1 MNTTTDMQVLDSLLA
16 LNLDISLWSARKKLQ
31 AEDFGGA
38 TLPPEDL
45 ASLGSKKI
53 ADPENLRIFSI
64 LKSRTFNFLDRHG
77 VRFMG
82 GWAIPEAKADIIVH
96 ELMNIRDAFF
106 DAKRDFLADYDR
118 DIQAWISKHDAWG
131 DIIRNS
137 TVSSSYVDA
146 RIDFRWQLY
155 KVAPIMQHS
164 DNTVVLESG
173 LAEEVTNLGNTLF
186 AEIAKEAADIQK
198 RVFTGRTEVTHKA
211 LSPLRTL
218 HSKLVGLSFV
228 EPHVMPAAD
237 IIKAAL
243 DRMPTK
249 KGCIAGADLL
259 LLQGVVSMLRDPDT
273 LFEHAHKILAGDAPA
288 SVLADLSGTSSVAE
302 VAEVADIAP
311 SQPDVQPEQSAPTV
325 APSPT
330 HSPTPIAVPSFGLW

>member
-1 MNTTTDMQVLDSLLA
+1 MDITTDMQVLDSLLA

-53 ADPENLRIFSI
+53 ADPESLRIFST
-64 LKSRTFNFLDRHG
+64 LKSRAFNFLDRHG

-82 GWAIPEAKADIIVH
+82 GWAIPEAKADVIVR
-96 ELMNIRDAFF
+96 ELMSIRDL
-106 DAKRDFLADYDR
+106 FLEEKERFLSGYDESIR
-118 DIQAWISKHDAWG
+118 AWVEKHDAWG

-137 TVSSSYVDA
+137 TVSSDYVRS

-155 KVAPIMQHS
+155 KVAPVMQHA
-164 DNTVVLESG
+164 DNAVVLEAG

-186 AEIAKEAADIQK
+186 AEISKEASDIWK
-198 RVFTGRTEVTHKA
+198 RVYAGKMEVTHKA

-218 HSKLVGLSFV
+218 HSKLVGLAFV

-302 VAEVADIAP
+302 VADIAP

>member
-53 ADPENLRIFSI
+53 ADPENLRIFST
-64 LKSRTFNFLDRHG
+64 LKSRAFNFLDRHG

-82 GWAIPEAKADIIVH
+82 GWAIPEAKADIIIH
-96 ELMNIRDAFF
+96 ELMNIRDL
-106 DAKRDFLADYDR
+106 FLEEKERFLSGYDES
-118 DIQAWISKHDAWG
+118 IQAWVEKHDAWAS
-131 DIIRNS
+131 IIKGS
-137 TVSSSYVDA
+137 TVGADYVRS

-155 KVAPIMQHS
+155 KVAPVMQHT

-186 AEIAKEAADIQK
+186 AEISKEAADIQK

-218 HSKLVGLSFV
+218 HSKLVGLAFV
-228 EPHVMPAAD
+228 EPHILPAAD
-237 IIKAAL
+237 IVQAAL
-243 DRMPTK
+243 NLMPQ
-249 KGCIAGADLL
+249 KGCISGTDLL
-259 LLQGVVSMLRDPDT
+259 LLQGVVSMLRDPDL
-273 LFEHAHKILAGDAPA
+273 LFEHAHKILAGGAPA
-288 SVLADLSGTSSVAE
+288 SVFADLIGTSCVAQT
-302 VAEVADIAP
+302 ADIAP
-311 SQPDVQPEQSAPTV
+311 SQSDVQPAQSAPTI
-325 APSPT
+325 APSPAP
-330 HSPTPIAVPSFGLW
+330 SPTPIAVPSFGLW

>member
-53 ADPENLRIFSI
+53 ADPESLRIFST
-64 LKSRTFNFLDRHG
+64 LKSRTFNLLDRHG

-96 ELMNIRDAFF
+96 ELMNIRDL
-106 DAKRDFLADYDR
+106 FLEEKERFLSGYDES
-118 DIQAWISKHDAWG
+118 IQAWVEKHDAWG

-137 TVSSSYVDA
+137 TVSSDYVRS
-146 RIDFRWQLY
+146 RIDFRWQMY
-155 KVAPIMQHS
+155 KVAPIMQHT
-164 DNTVVLESG
+164 DNAVVLEAG

-186 AEIAKEAADIQK
+186 AEISKEAADIWK
-198 RVFTGRTEVTHKA
+198 RVYDGKTEVTHKA

-249 KGCIAGADLL
+249 KGNIGGADLL

-288 SVLADLSGTSSVAE
+288 SVLADLSGTSSITQVAE
-302 VAEVADIAP
+302 ATS
-311 SQPDVQPEQSAPTV
+311 SQPDTQPAQTA
-325 APSPT
+325 PT

>member
-53 ADPENLRIFSI
+53 ADPESLRIFST
-64 LKSRTFNFLDRHG
+64 LKSRAFNLLDRHG

-82 GWAIPEAKADIIVH
+82 GWAIPEAKADVVVR

-106 DAKRDFLADYDR
+106 QAKKDFLADYDR
-118 DIQAWISKHDAWG
+118 AIQAWVEKHDSWG

-137 TVSSSYVDA
+137 TVSSAYVDA

-155 KVAPIMQHS
+155 KVAPIMQHADS
-164 DNTVVLESG
+164 TVVLEAG

-186 AEIAKEAADIQK
+186 AEISKEAADIWK
-198 RVFTGRTEVTHKA
+198 RVYDGKAEVTHKA

-218 HSKLVGLSFV
+218 HSKLVGLAFI
-228 EPHVMPAAD
+228 EPHILPAAD
-237 IIKAAL
+237 IVQAAL

-249 KGCIAGADLL
+249 KGNIGGADLL

-288 SVLADLSGTSSVAE
+288 SVLADLSDTSSIAQVAE
-302 VAEVADIAP
+302 ITDIAP
-311 SQPDVQPEQSAPTV
+311 NQPEQSAPTV

-330 HSPTPIAVPSFGLW
+330 STPSPIAVPSFGLW

>member
-53 ADPENLRIFSI
+53 ADPESLRIFST
-64 LKSRTFNFLDRHG
+64 LKSRAFSMLDRHG
-77 VRFMG
+77 VRFLG
-82 GWAIPEAKADIIVH
+82 GWAIPEAKADVIIH
-96 ELMNIRDAFF
+96 ELMSIRDL
-106 DAKRDFLADYDR
+106 FLEEKERFLSGYDESIR
-118 DIQAWISKHDAWG
+118 AWVEKHDAWG

-137 TVSSSYVDA
+137 TVSSDYVRS
-146 RIDFRWQLY
+146 RINFRWQLY
-155 KVAPIMQHS
+155 KVAPVMQHS

-218 HSKLVGLSFV
+218 HSKLVGLAFV

-243 DRMPTK
+243 GRMPTK
-249 KGCIAGADLL
+249 KGCITGADLL

-273 LFEHAHKILAGDAPA
+273 LFAHAHKILAGDAPA
-288 SVLADLSGTSSVAE
+288 SVLADLSGDSSVAQI
-302 VAEVADIAP
+302 AEAADITP
-311 SQPDVQPEQSAPTV
+311 SQPDAHPAQTAPTV

-330 HSPTPIAVPSFGLW
+330 PSPTPIAVPSFGLW

>member
-1 MNTTTDMQVLDSLLA
+1 MDITTDMQVLDSLLA

-53 ADPENLRIFSI
+53 ADPESLRIFST
-64 LKSRTFNFLDRHG
+64 LKSRAFNFLDRHG

-82 GWAIPEAKADIIVH
+82 GWAIPEAKADVIVR
-96 ELMNIRDAFF
+96 ELMSIRDL
-106 DAKRDFLADYDR
+106 FLEEKERFLSGYDESIR
-118 DIQAWISKHDAWG
+118 AWVEKHDAWG

-137 TVSSSYVDA
+137 TVSSDYVRS

-155 KVAPIMQHS
+155 KVAPVMQHA
-164 DNTVVLESG
+164 DNAVVLEAG

-186 AEIAKEAADIQK
+186 AEISKEASDIWK
-198 RVFTGRTEVTHKA
+198 RVYAGKMEVTHKA

-218 HSKLVGLSFV
+218 HSKLVGLAFV

-249 KGCIAGADLL
+249 KGCITGADLL

-288 SVLADLSGTSSVAE
+288 SVLADLSGSSKI
-302 VAEVADIAP
+302 AEVADIAP
-311 SQPDVQPEQSAPTV
+311 SQPAQSAPTV

-330 HSPTPIAVPSFGLW
+330 PSPTPIAVPSFGLW

>member
-53 ADPENLRIFSI
+53 ADPESLRVFST
-64 LKSRTFNFLDRHG
+64 LKSRAFSLLDRHG

-106 DAKRDFLADYDR
+106 EAKKNFLADYDR
-118 DIQAWISKHDAWG
+118 DIQAWIAKHDAWG

-137 TVSSSYVDA
+137 TVSSAYVDA

-155 KVAPIMQHS
+155 KVAPIMQHA
-164 DNTVVLESG
+164 DNAVVLESG
-173 LAEEVTNLGNTLF
+173 LAEEVGNLGNTLF
-186 AEIAKEAADIQK
+186 AEISKEASDIWK
-198 RVFTGRTEVTHKA
+198 RVYAGKTEVTHKA

-218 HSKLVGLSFV
+218 HSKLVGLAFV
-228 EPHVMPAAD
+228 EPCILPVSD
-237 IIKAAL
+237 LIKAAL

-249 KGCIAGADLL
+249 KGNIGGADLL
-259 LLQGVVSMLRDPDT
+259 LLRGLVSTLCDPDT
-273 LFEHAHKILAGDAPA
+273 LYEHARRILAGDAPA
-288 SVLADLSGTSSVAE
+288 SVLADLSGTSSVAQI
-302 VAEVADIAP
+302 ADMAP
-311 SQPDVQPEQSAPTV
+311 SQPVQTAPTI

-330 HSPTPIAVPSFGLW
+330 STPSPIAVPSFGLW

>member
-1 MNTTTDMQVLDSLLA
+1 MNITTDMQVLDSLLA

-53 ADPENLRIFSI
+53 ADPENLRIFST
-64 LKSRTFNFLDRHG
+64 LKSRAFNFLDRHG

-96 ELMNIRDAFF
+96 ELMNIRDTFF
-106 DAKRDFLADYDR
+106 QAKKDFLADYDR
-118 DIQAWISKHDAWG
+118 DIQSWISKHDAWG

-137 TVSSSYVDA
+137 TVSSDYVRS

-155 KVAPIMQHS
+155 KVAPVMQHT
-164 DNTVVLESG
+164 DNTVVIESG

-186 AEIAKEAADIQK
+186 AEISKEAADIQK

-218 HSKLVGLSFV
+218 HSKLVGLAFV
-228 EPHVMPAAD
+228 EPHILPAAD
-237 IIKAAL
+237 IVKAAL
-243 DRMPTK
+243 NIMPQ
-249 KGCIAGADLL
+249 KGCISGTDLL
-259 LLQGVVSMLRDPDT
+259 LLLGVVSMLRDPDL

-288 SVLADLSGTSSVAE
+288 SVFTDLIGTSCVAQTS
-302 VAEVADIAP
+302 DIAP
-311 SQPDVQPEQSAPTV
+311 SQPNTQPAQTAPAV

-330 HSPTPIAVPSFGLW
+330 PSSTPIAVPSFGLW

>member
-16 LNLDISLWSARKKLQ
+16 LNLDVSLWSARKKLQ

-53 ADPENLRIFSI
+53 ADPESLRIFST
-64 LKSRTFNFLDRHG
+64 LKSRAFNFLDRHG

-106 DAKRDFLADYDR
+106 QAKKDFLADYDR
-118 DIQAWISKHDAWG
+118 DIQSWISKHDAWG

-137 TVSSSYVDA
+137 TVSSAYVDA
-146 RIDFRWQLY
+146 RIDFRWQMY
-155 KVAPIMQHS
+155 KVAPIMQHA
-164 DNTVVLESG
+164 DNAVILEAG

-186 AEIAKEAADIQK
+186 AEISKEAADIWK
-198 RVFTGRTEVTHKA
+198 RVYDGKTEVTHKA

-218 HSKLVGLSFV
+218 HSKLVGLAFI
-228 EPHVMPAAD
+228 EPHILPAAD
-237 IIKAAL
+237 IVQAAL
-243 DRMPTK
+243 DRIPTK
-249 KGCIAGADLL
+249 KGNIGGADLL

-288 SVLADLSGTSSVAE
+288 SVLADLSDTSSIAQVAE
-302 VAEVADIAP
+302 ITDIAP
-311 SQPDVQPEQSAPTV
+311 SQPAQA

-330 HSPTPIAVPSFGLW
+330 STPTPIAVPSFGLW

>member
-53 ADPENLRIFSI
+53 ADPESLRIFST
-64 LKSRTFNFLDRHG
+64 LKSRAFSMLDRHG
-77 VRFMG
+77 VRFLG
-82 GWAIPEAKADIIVH
+82 GWAIPEAKADVIIH
-96 ELMNIRDAFF
+96 ELMSIRDL
-106 DAKRDFLADYDR
+106 FLEEKERFLSGYDESIR
-118 DIQAWISKHDAWG
+118 AWVEKHDAWG

-137 TVSSSYVDA
+137 TVSSDYVRS

-155 KVAPIMQHS
+155 KVAPVMQHA
-164 DNTVVLESG
+164 DNAVVLEAG

-186 AEIAKEAADIQK
+186 AEIAKEAADIWK
-198 RVFTGRTEVTHKA
+198 RVYDGKTEVTHKA

-218 HSKLVGLSFV
+218 HSKLVGLAFV

-249 KGCIAGADLL
+249 KGCITGADLL

-273 LFEHAHKILAGDAPA
+273 LFAHAHKILAGDAPA
-288 SVLADLSGTSSVAE
+288 SVLADLSGTSSVAQI
-302 VAEVADIAP
+302 AEAADITP
-311 SQPDVQPEQSAPTV
+311 SQPDAHPAQTAPTV
-325 APSPT
+325 APSPA
-330 HSPTPIAVPSFGLW
+330 PAPIAVPSFGLW

>member
-53 ADPENLRIFSI
+53 ADPESLRIFST

-82 GWAIPEAKADIIVH
+82 GWAIPEAKAGQIVH
-96 ELMNIRDAFF
+96 ELMDIRDAFF
-106 DAKRDFLADYDR
+106 EAKKNFLADYDR
-118 DIQAWISKHDAWG
+118 AIQAWVEKHDSWG

-137 TVSSSYVDA
+137 TVSSAYVDA
-146 RIDFRWQLY
+146 RIDFRWQMY
-155 KVAPIMQHS
+155 KVAPIMQHADTS
-164 DNTVVLESG
+164 VVLEAG

-186 AEIAKEAADIQK
+186 AEIAKEASDIWK
-198 RVFTGRTEVTHKA
+198 RVYDGKTEVTHKA

-218 HSKLVGLSFV
+218 HSKLVGLAFV

-249 KGCIAGADLL
+249 KGNIGGADLL

-288 SVLADLSGTSSVAE
+288 SVLADLSGSSSVEQIAE
-302 VAEVADIAP
+302 VAP
-311 SQPDVQPEQSAPTV
+311 SQPEQAVPTV

-330 HSPTPIAVPSFGLW
+330 PSPTSIAVPSFGLW

>member
-53 ADPENLRIFSI
+53 ADPESLRIFST
-64 LKSRTFNFLDRHG
+64 LKSRAFSMLDRHG
-77 VRFMG
+77 VRFLG
-82 GWAIPEAKADIIVH
+82 GWAIPEAKADAVVR

-106 DAKRDFLADYDR
+106 QAKKDFLADYDR
-118 DIQAWISKHDAWG
+118 AIQAWVEKHDSWG

-137 TVSSSYVDA
+137 TVSSAYVDA

-155 KVAPIMQHS
+155 KVAPIMQHADS
-164 DNTVVLESG
+164 TVVLEAG

-186 AEIAKEAADIQK
+186 AEIAKEASDIWR
-198 RVFTGRTEVTHKA
+198 RVYAGKTEVTHKA

-218 HSKLVGLSFV
+218 HSKLVGLAFV
-228 EPHVMPAAD
+228 EPCILPVSD
-237 IIKAAL
+237 LIKAAL
-243 DRMPTK
+243 DRMPIK
-249 KGCIAGADLL
+249 KGNIGGADLL
-259 LLQGVVSMLRDPDT
+259 LLRGLVSTLCDPDT
-273 LFEHAHKILAGDAPA
+273 LYEHARRILAGDAPA
-288 SVLADLSGTSSVAE
+288 SVLADLSGSSSVEQIAE
-302 VAEVADIAP
+302 VAP
-311 SQPDVQPEQSAPTV
+311 SQPEQAAPTVAPTV

-330 HSPTPIAVPSFGLW
+330 PSPTSIAVPSFGLW

>member
-53 ADPENLRIFSI
+53 ADPESLRIFST
-64 LKSRTFNFLDRHG
+64 LKSRAFSMLDRHG
-77 VRFMG
+77 VRFLG
-82 GWAIPEAKADIIVH
+82 GWAIPEAKADVIIH
-96 ELMNIRDAFF
+96 ELMSIRDL
-106 DAKRDFLADYDR
+106 FLEEKERFLSGYDESIR
-118 DIQAWISKHDAWG
+118 AWVEKHDAWG

-137 TVSSSYVDA
+137 TVSSDYVRS

-155 KVAPIMQHS
+155 KVAPVMQHA
-164 DNTVVLESG
+164 DNAVVLEAG

-186 AEIAKEAADIQK
+186 AEIAKEAADIWK
-198 RVFTGRTEVTHKA
+198 RVYDGKTEVTHKA

-218 HSKLVGLSFV
+218 HSKLVGLAFV
-228 EPHVMPAAD
+228 EPCILPVSD
-237 IIKAAL
+237 LIKAAL

-249 KGCIAGADLL
+249 KGNIGGADLL
-259 LLQGVVSMLRDPDT
+259 LLRGLVSTLCDPDT
-273 LFEHAHKILAGDAPA
+273 LYEHARRILAGDAPA
-288 SVLADLSGTSSVAE
+288 SVLADLSGTSSIAE
-302 VAEVADIAP
+302 VAQVADIAP
-311 SQPDVQPEQSAPTV
+311 SQPAQSAPTV

-330 HSPTPIAVPSFGLW
+330 PSPTPIAVPSFGLW

>member
-53 ADPENLRIFSI
+53 ADPESLRIFST
-64 LKSRTFNFLDRHG
+64 LKSRAFNFLDRHG

-82 GWAIPEAKADIIVH
+82 GWAIPEAKADIIIR
-96 ELMNIRDAFF
+96 ELMNIRDLFLEE
-106 DAKRDFLADYDR
+106 KERFLAGYDES
-118 DIQAWISKHDAWG
+118 IQAWVEKHDSWG

-137 TVSSSYVDA
+137 TVSSDYVRS

-155 KVAPIMQHS
+155 KVAPVMQHA
-164 DNTVVLESG
+164 DNAVVLEAG

-186 AEIAKEAADIQK
+186 AEIAKEAADIWK
-198 RVFTGRTEVTHKA
+198 RVYDGKTEVTHKA

-218 HSKLVGLSFV
+218 HSKLVGLAFV

-243 DRMPTK
+243 DRIPTK
-249 KGCIAGADLL
+249 KGCITGADLL

-273 LFEHAHKILAGDAPA
+273 LFAHAHKILAGDAPA
-288 SVLADLSGTSSVAE
+288 SVLENLSGTSNIAQVAE
-302 VAEVADIAP
+302 AISNE
-311 SQPDVQPEQSAPTV
+311 PDAQLEQTAPTV

-330 HSPTPIAVPSFGLW
+330 STPSPIAVPSFGLW

>member
-53 ADPENLRIFSI
+53 ADPESLRIFST
-64 LKSRTFNFLDRHG
+64 LKSRAFSMLDRHG
-77 VRFMG
+77 VRFLG
-82 GWAIPEAKADIIVH
+82 GWAIPEAKADVIIH
-96 ELMNIRDAFF
+96 ELMSIRDL
-106 DAKRDFLADYDR
+106 FLEEKERFLSGYDESIR
-118 DIQAWISKHDAWG
+118 AWVEKHDAWG

-137 TVSSSYVDA
+137 TVSSDYVRS

-155 KVAPIMQHS
+155 KVAPIMQHA
-164 DNTVVLESG
+164 DNAVVLESG
-173 LAEEVTNLGNTLF
+173 LAEEVGNLGNTLF
-186 AEIAKEAADIQK
+186 AEISKEAADIQK

-218 HSKLVGLSFV
+218 HSKLVGLAFV
-228 EPHVMPAAD
+228 EPHILPAAD
-237 IIKAAL
+237 IVQAAL
-243 DRMPTK
+243 NLMPQ
-249 KGCIAGADLL
+249 KGCISGTDLL
-259 LLQGVVSMLRDPDT
+259 LLQGVVSMLRDPNT

-288 SVLADLSGTSSVAE
+288 SVFEDLIGTSCVAQT
-302 VAEVADIAP
+302 ADIAP
-311 SQPDVQPEQSAPTV
+311 SQSDTQPAHTAPTV

-330 HSPTPIAVPSFGLW
+330 DSSTPIAVPSFGLW

>member
-53 ADPENLRIFSI
+53 ADPESLRIFST
-64 LKSRTFNFLDRHG
+64 LKSRAFCLLDRHG
-77 VRFMG
+77 VRFLG
-82 GWAIPEAKADIIVH
+82 GWAIPEAKAGQIVH
-96 ELMNIRDAFF
+96 ELMDIRDAFF
-106 DAKRDFLADYDR
+106 EAKENFLADYDR
-118 DIQAWISKHDAWG
+118 DIQAWVEKHDAWG

-137 TVSSSYVDA
+137 TVSSDYVRS
-146 RIDFRWQLY
+146 RIDFRWQMY
-155 KVAPIMQHS
+155 KVAPIMQHADTS
-164 DNTVVLESG
+164 VVLEAG

-186 AEIAKEAADIQK
+186 AEIAKEAADIWK
-198 RVFTGRTEVTHKA
+198 RVYDGKTEVTHKA

-218 HSKLVGLSFV
+218 HSKLVGLAFV
-228 EPHVMPAAD
+228 EPSILPVSD
-237 IIKAAL
+237 LIKAAL

-249 KGCIAGADLL
+249 KGNIGGTDLL
-259 LLQGVVSMLRDPDT
+259 LLRGLVSTLCDPDT
-273 LFEHAHKILAGDAPA
+273 LYEHARRILAGDAPA
-288 SVLADLSGTSSVAE
+288 SVLEDLSGATSI
-302 VAEVADIAP
+302 AEVADIAP
-311 SQPDVQPEQSAPTV
+311 SQPAQSAPTV

-330 HSPTPIAVPSFGLW
+330 PAPTSTPSPIAVPSFGLW

>member
-53 ADPENLRIFSI
+53 ADPESLRIFST
-64 LKSRTFNFLDRHG
+64 LKSRAVCLLDRHG
-77 VRFMG
+77 VRFLG
-82 GWAIPEAKADIIVH
+82 GWAIPEAKADIIVR
-96 ELMNIRDAFF
+96 ELMSIRDL
-106 DAKRDFLADYDR
+106 FLEEKERFLSGYDESIR
-118 DIQAWISKHDAWG
+118 AWVEKHDAWG

-137 TVSSSYVDA
+137 TVSSDYVRS
-146 RIDFRWQLY
+146 RIDFRWQMY
-155 KVAPIMQHS
+155 KVAPIMQHADTS
-164 DNTVVLESG
+164 VVLEAG

-186 AEIAKEAADIQK
+186 AEIAKEAADIWK
-198 RVFTGRTEVTHKA
+198 RVYDGKTEVTHKA

-218 HSKLVGLSFV
+218 HSKLVGLAFV

-249 KGCIAGADLL
+249 KGCITGADLL

-273 LFEHAHKILAGDAPA
+273 LFAHAHKILAGDAPA
-288 SVLADLSGTSSVAE
+288 SVLADLSGATSV
-302 VAEVADIAP
+302 VQIAEVADMAP
-311 SQPDVQPEQSAPTV
+311 SQPAQSAPTV

-330 HSPTPIAVPSFGLW
+330 PSSTPIAVPSFGLW

>member
-53 ADPENLRIFSI
+53 ADPESLRVFST
-64 LKSRTFNFLDRHG
+64 LKSRAFSLLDRHG

-106 DAKRDFLADYDR
+106 EAKKNFLADYDR
-118 DIQAWISKHDAWG
+118 DIQAWIAKHDAWG

-137 TVSSSYVDA
+137 TVSSAYVDA

-155 KVAPIMQHS
+155 KVAPIMQHA
-164 DNTVVLESG
+164 DNAVVLESG
-173 LAEEVTNLGNTLF
+173 LAEEVGNLGNTLF
-186 AEIAKEAADIQK
+186 AEISKEASDIWK
-198 RVFTGRTEVTHKA
+198 RVYAGKTEVTHKA

-218 HSKLVGLSFV
+218 HSKLVGLAFV
-228 EPHVMPAAD
+228 EPCILPVSD
-237 IIKAAL
+237 LIKAAL

-249 KGCIAGADLL
+249 KGNIGGADLL
-259 LLQGVVSMLRDPDT
+259 LLRGLVSTLCDPDT
-273 LFEHAHKILAGDAPA
+273 LYEHARRILAGDAPA
-288 SVLADLSGTSSVAE
+288 SVLADLSGTSGVAQI
-302 VAEVADIAP
+302 AEVADMAP
-311 SQPDVQPEQSAPTV
+311 GQPVQTAPTI

-330 HSPTPIAVPSFGLW
+330 STPSPIAVPSFGLW

>member
-16 LNLDISLWSARKKLQ
+16 LNLNISLWSARKKLQ

-53 ADPENLRIFSI
+53 ADPESLRIFST
-64 LKSRTFNFLDRHG
+64 LKSRAFNLLDRHG

-82 GWAIPEAKADIIVH
+82 GWAIPEAKADIIVR
-96 ELMNIRDAFF
+96 ELMNIRDL
-106 DAKRDFLADYDR
+106 FLEEKDRFLSGYDES
-118 DIQAWISKHDAWG
+118 IQAWVEKHDAWG

-137 TVSSSYVDA
+137 TVSSDYVRS
-146 RIDFRWQLY
+146 RIDFRWQMY
-155 KVAPIMQHS
+155 KVAPVMQHS

-186 AEIAKEAADIQK
+186 AEISKEAGEIWR
-198 RVFTGRTEVTHKA
+198 RVYDGKTEVTHKA

-218 HSKLVGLSFV
+218 HSKLVGLAFV

-237 IIKAAL
+237 IIQAAL
-243 DRMPTK
+243 DHMPTK
-249 KGCIAGADLL
+249 KGCITGADLL

-288 SVLADLSGTSSVAE
+288 SVLADLSGTSSVAQI
-302 VAEVADIAP
+302 AEAADITP
-311 SQPDVQPEQSAPTV
+311 SQPAQSAPTV

-330 HSPTPIAVPSFGLW
+330 PSPTPIAVPSFGLW

>member
-31 AEDFGGA
+31 AEDFGDA

-53 ADPENLRIFSI
+53 ADPESLRIFST
-64 LKSRTFNFLDRHG
+64 LKSRAFSFLDRHG

-82 GWAIPEAKADIIVH
+82 GWAIPEEKAGIIIK
-96 ELMNIRDAFF
+96 ELISIRDEFLM
-106 DAKRDFLADYDR
+106 AKEGFLANYDSN
-118 DIQAWISKHDAWG
+118 IQAWIEKHDAWG

-137 TVSSSYVDA
+137 TVSSDYVRS

-155 KVAPIMQHS
+155 KVAPVMRHA
-164 DNTVVLESG
+164 DNTVVLEAG

-186 AEIAKEAADIQK
+186 LEIAKVANDVWK
-198 RVFTGRTEVTHKA
+198 RVYDGKTEVTHKA

-218 HSKLVGLSFV
+218 YAKLVGLAFV
-228 EPHVMPAAD
+228 EPHVLPAAD

-243 DRMPTK
+243 DLMPQ
-249 KGCIAGADLL
+249 KGCINGTDLL
-259 LLQGVVSMLRDPDT
+259 LLQGVVSMLRSPDL
-273 LFEHAHKILAGDAPA
+273 LFEHAHKVLVGDAPA
-288 SVLADLSGTSSVAE
+288 SVLAGLSGVSMV
-302 VAEVADIAP
+302 AP
-311 SQPDVQPEQSAPTV
+311 SQPDAQPAQSAPSTSE
-325 APSPT
+325 PSTSTTSTTPA
-330 HSPTPIAVPSFGLW
+330 PIAVPSLGLW

>member
-53 ADPENLRIFSI
+53 ADPESLRIFST
-64 LKSRTFNFLDRHG
+64 LKSRAFNFLDRHG

-82 GWAIPEAKADIIVH
+82 GWAIPEAKAGQIVH
-96 ELMNIRDAFF
+96 ELMDIRDAFF
-106 DAKRDFLADYDR
+106 EAKKNFLADYDR
-118 DIQAWISKHDAWG
+118 AIQAWVEKHDSWG

-137 TVSSSYVDA
+137 TVSSAYVDA
-146 RIDFRWQLY
+146 RIDFRWQMY
-155 KVAPIMQHS
+155 KVAPIMQHADTS
-164 DNTVVLESG
+164 VVLEAG

-186 AEIAKEAADIQK
+186 AEIAKEASDIWK
-198 RVFTGRTEVTHKA
+198 RVYDGKTEVTHKA

-218 HSKLVGLSFV
+218 HSKLVGLAFV

-249 KGCIAGADLL
+249 KGNIGGADLL

-288 SVLADLSGTSSVAE
+288 SVLADLSGSSSVEQIAA
-302 VAEVADIAP
+302 VAP
-311 SQPDVQPEQSAPTV
+311 SQPEQAVPTV
-325 APSPT
+325 TPSPT
-330 HSPTPIAVPSFGLW
+330 PSPTSIAVPSFGLW

>member
-53 ADPENLRIFSI
+53 ADPESLRIFST
-64 LKSRTFNFLDRHG
+64 LKSRAFSMLDRHG
-77 VRFMG
+77 VRFLG
-82 GWAIPEAKADIIVH
+82 GWAIPEAKADQIIH
-96 ELMNIRDAFF
+96 ELMNIRDL
-106 DAKRDFLADYDR
+106 FLEEKERFLSGYDESIR
-118 DIQAWISKHDAWG
+118 AWVEKHDSWG

-137 TVSSSYVDA
+137 TVSSDYVRS
-146 RIDFRWQLY
+146 RIDFRWQMY
-155 KVAPIMQHS
+155 KVAPIMQHTDTS
-164 DNTVVLESG
+164 VVLEAG

-186 AEIAKEAADIQK
+186 AEIAKEAADIWK
-198 RVFTGRTEVTHKA
+198 RVYAGKTEVTHKA

-218 HSKLVGLSFV
+218 HSKLVGLAFV
-228 EPHVMPAAD
+228 EPSILPVSD

-249 KGCIAGADLL
+249 KGNIGGTDLL
-259 LLQGVVSMLRDPDT
+259 LLRGLVSALCDPDT
-273 LFEHAHKILAGDAPA
+273 LYEHARRILAGDAPA
-288 SVLADLSGTSSVAE
+288 SVLADLSGNSR

-311 SQPDVQPEQSAPTV
+311 SQPAQTAPTA
-325 APSPT
+325 APSPAS
-330 HSPTPIAVPSFGLW
+330 SPTPIAVPSFGLW

>member
-31 AEDFGGA
+31 AEDFFGGA

-53 ADPENLRIFSI
+53 ADPESLRIFST
-64 LKSRTFNFLDRHG
+64 LKSRAFNFLDRHG

-106 DAKRDFLADYDR
+106 EAKENFLADYDR
-118 DIQAWISKHDAWG
+118 DIQAWVEKHDAWG

-137 TVSSSYVDA
+137 TVSSDYVRS

-155 KVAPIMQHS
+155 KVAPVMQHS

-186 AEIAKEAADIQK
+186 AEISKEASDIWK
-198 RVFTGRTEVTHKA
+198 RVYDGKTEVTHKA

-218 HSKLVGLSFV
+218 HSKLVGLAFV

-249 KGCIAGADLL
+249 KGNIGGADLL

-273 LFEHAHKILAGDAPA
+273 LFAHAHKILAGDAPS
-288 SVLADLSGTSSVAE
+288 SVLADLSGTSSI
-302 VAEVADIAP
+302 AEVADIAP
-311 SQPDVQPEQSAPTV
+311 SQPDTQPVQTAPTTV

-330 HSPTPIAVPSFGLW
+330 STPTPIAVPSFGLW

>member
-53 ADPENLRIFSI
+53 ADPESLRIFST
-64 LKSRTFNFLDRHG
+64 LKSRAFSMLDRHG
-77 VRFMG
+77 VRFLG
-82 GWAIPEAKADIIVH
+82 GWAIPEAKADAVVR

-106 DAKRDFLADYDR
+106 QAKKDFLADYDR
-118 DIQAWISKHDAWG
+118 AIQAWVEKHDSWG

-137 TVSSSYVDA
+137 TVSSAYVDA

-155 KVAPIMQHS
+155 KVAPIMQHADS
-164 DNTVVLESG
+164 TVVLEAG

-186 AEIAKEAADIQK
+186 AEIAKEASDIWR
-198 RVFTGRTEVTHKA
+198 RVYAGKTEVTHKA

-218 HSKLVGLSFV
+218 HSKLVGLAFV
-228 EPHVMPAAD
+228 EPCILPVSD
-237 IIKAAL
+237 LIKAAL
-243 DRMPTK
+243 DRMPIK
-249 KGCIAGADLL
+249 KGNIGGADLL
-259 LLQGVVSMLRDPDT
+259 LLRGLVSTLCDPDT
-273 LFEHAHKILAGDAPA
+273 LYEHARRILAGDAPA
-288 SVLADLSGTSSVAE
+288 SVLADLSGSSSVEQIAE
-302 VAEVADIAP
+302 VAP
-311 SQPDVQPEQSAPTV
+311 SQPEQAAPTV

-330 HSPTPIAVPSFGLW
+330 PSPTSIAVPSFGLW

>member
-53 ADPENLRIFSI
+53 ADPESLRIFST
-64 LKSRTFNFLDRHG
+64 LKSRAFNFLNRHG

-82 GWAIPEAKADIIVH
+82 GWAIPEAKADVIVH
-96 ELMNIRDAFF
+96 ELMNIRDL
-106 DAKRDFLADYDR
+106 FLEEKERFLSGYDES
-118 DIQAWISKHDAWG
+118 IQAWVEKHDAWG

-137 TVSSSYVDA
+137 TVSSDYVRS
-146 RIDFRWQLY
+146 RIDFRWQMY
-155 KVAPIMQHS
+155 KVAPIMQHV
-164 DNTVVLESG
+164 DNTVVLEAG
-173 LAEEVTNLGNTLF
+173 LAEEVSNLGNTLF
-186 AEIAKEAADIQK
+186 AEIAKEAGDIWR

-218 HSKLVGLSFV
+218 HSKLVGLAFV

-237 IIKAAL
+237 IVKAAL
-243 DRMPTK
+243 NIMPQ
-249 KGCIAGADLL
+249 KGCISGTDLL

-273 LFEHAHKILAGDAPA
+273 LFAHAHKILAGDAPA
-288 SVLADLSGTSSVAE
+288 SVFADLIGTSCVAQT
-302 VAEVADIAP
+302 ADIAS
-311 SQPDVQPEQSAPTV
+311 SQSDTQPVQSAPAV

-330 HSPTPIAVPSFGLW
+330 PSSTPIAVPSFGLW

>member
-53 ADPENLRIFSI
+53 ADPESLRIFST
-64 LKSRTFNFLDRHG
+64 LKSRAFNFLDRHG
-77 VRFMG
+77 MRFMG
-82 GWAIPEAKADIIVH
+82 GWAIPEAKADAVVR

-106 DAKRDFLADYDR
+106 QAKKDFLADYDR
-118 DIQAWISKHDAWG
+118 AIQAWVEKHDSWG

-137 TVSSSYVDA
+137 TVSSAYVDA

-155 KVAPIMQHS
+155 KVAPIMQHADS
-164 DNTVVLESG
+164 TVVLEAG

-186 AEIAKEAADIQK
+186 AEVAKEAADIWK
-198 RVFTGRTEVTHKA
+198 RVYDGKTEVTHKA

-218 HSKLVGLSFV
+218 HSKLVGLAFI
-228 EPHVMPAAD
+228 EPCILPVSD
-237 IIKAAL
+237 LIKAAL

-249 KGCIAGADLL
+249 KGNISGADLL
-259 LLQGVVSMLRDPDT
+259 LLRGLVSTLCDPDT
-273 LFEHAHKILAGDAPA
+273 LYEHARRILAGDAPA
-288 SVLADLSGTSSVAE
+288 SVLEDLSGTSSVAE
-302 VAEVADIAP
+302 VANIAP
-311 SQPDVQPEQSAPTV
+311 SQPAQSAPTV

-330 HSPTPIAVPSFGLW
+330 PAPAPTSTPSPIAVPSFGLW

>member
-53 ADPENLRIFSI
+53 ADPESLRIFST
-64 LKSRTFNFLDRHG
+64 LKSRAFSLLDRHG

-82 GWAIPEAKADIIVH
+82 GWAIPESKADIIVH
-96 ELMNIRDAFF
+96 ELMNIRDLFLEE
-106 DAKRDFLADYDR
+106 KERFLAGYDES
-118 DIQAWISKHDAWG
+118 IQAWVEKHDSWG

-137 TVSSSYVDA
+137 TVSSDYVRS

-155 KVAPIMQHS
+155 KVAPIMQHADS
-164 DNTVVLESG
+164 TVVLEAG

-186 AEIAKEAADIQK
+186 AEIAKEASDIWR
-198 RVFTGRTEVTHKA
+198 RVYAGKTEVTHKA

-218 HSKLVGLSFV
+218 HSKLVGLAFI
-228 EPHVMPAAD
+228 EPHAQPAAD
-237 IIKAAL
+237 LIQAAL

-249 KGCIAGADLL
+249 KGCITGADLL

-288 SVLADLSGTSSVAE
+288 SVLADLNGTSSI
-302 VAEVADIAP
+302 ADIAP
-311 SQPDVQPEQSAPTV
+311 SQPDAQPEQTAPTV

-330 HSPTPIAVPSFGLW
+330 STPSPIAVPSFGLW

>member
-53 ADPENLRIFSI
+53 ADPESLRIFST
-64 LKSRTFNFLDRHG
+64 LKSRAFSLLDRHG
-77 VRFMG
+77 VRFLG
-82 GWAIPEAKADIIVH
+82 GWAIPEAKANQVVH

-106 DAKRDFLADYDR
+106 QAKRDFLADYDR

-131 DIIRNS
+131 DIIKNS
-137 TVSSSYVDA
+137 TVSSAYVDA
-146 RIDFRWQLY
+146 RIDFRWQMY
-155 KVAPIMQHS
+155 KVAPVMQHT
-164 DNTVVLESG
+164 DNAVVLESG

-186 AEIAKEAADIQK
+186 AEISKEAADIWK
-198 RVFTGRTEVTHKA
+198 RVYDGKTEVTHKA
-211 LSPLRTL
+211 LSPLQTL
-218 HSKLVGLSFV
+218 HAKLVGLAFI
-228 EPHVMPAAD
+228 EPHVLPAAD

-243 DRMPTK
+243 DLMPQ
-249 KGCIAGADLL
+249 KGCISGADLL

-273 LFEHAHKILAGDAPA
+273 LFAHAHKILAGDAPA
-288 SVLADLSGTSSVAE
+288 SVLADLSGATSIAE
-302 VAEVADIAP
+302 VVNIAP
-311 SQPDVQPEQSAPTV
+311 SQPAQTASTV
-325 APSPT
+325 APSPAP
-330 HSPTPIAVPSFGLW
+330 SPTPIAVPSFGLW

>member
-1 MNTTTDMQVLDSLLA
+1 MNTTTDMQVLNSLLA

-53 ADPENLRIFSI
+53 ADPESLRIFST
-64 LKSRTFNFLDRHG
+64 LKSRAFSMLDRHG
-77 VRFMG
+77 VRFLG
-82 GWAIPEAKADIIVH
+82 GWAIPEAKADVIIH
-96 ELMNIRDAFF
+96 ELMSIRDL
-106 DAKRDFLADYDR
+106 FLEEKERFLSGYDESIR
-118 DIQAWISKHDAWG
+118 AWVEKHDAWG

-137 TVSSSYVDA
+137 TVSSDYVRS
-146 RIDFRWQLY
+146 RINFRWQLY
-155 KVAPIMQHS
+155 KVAPVMQHS

-218 HSKLVGLSFV
+218 HSKLVGLAFV

-243 DRMPTK
+243 GRMPTK
-249 KGCIAGADLL
+249 KGCITGADLL

-273 LFEHAHKILAGDAPA
+273 LFAHAHKILAGDAPA
-288 SVLADLSGTSSVAE
+288 SVLADLSGDSSVAQI
-302 VAEVADIAP
+302 AEAADITP
-311 SQPDVQPEQSAPTV
+311 SQPDAHPAQTAPTV

-330 HSPTPIAVPSFGLW
+330 PSPTPLAVPSFGLW

>member
-53 ADPENLRIFSI
+53 ADPENLRIFST

-82 GWAIPEAKADIIVH
+82 GWAIPEAKADVIVH
-96 ELMNIRDAFF
+96 ELMGIRDAFF
-106 DAKRDFLADYDR
+106 QAKKDFLADYDR
-118 DIQAWISKHDAWG
+118 DIQSWISKHDAWG

-137 TVSSSYVDA
+137 TVSSAYVDS

-155 KVAPIMQHS
+155 KVAPVMQHT
-164 DNTVVLESG
+164 DNTVVIESG

-186 AEIAKEAADIQK
+186 AEISKEAADIQK

-211 LSPLRTL
+211 LSPLRIL
-218 HSKLVGLSFV
+218 HSKLVGLAFV

-237 IIKAAL
+237 IVKAAL
-243 DRMPTK
+243 NIMPQ
-249 KGCIAGADLL
+249 KGCISGTDLL
-259 LLQGVVSMLRDPDT
+259 LLQGVVSMLRDPDL

-288 SVLADLSGTSSVAE
+288 SVFTDLIGTSCVAQT
-302 VAEVADIAP
+302 VDIAS
-311 SQPDVQPEQSAPTV
+311 SQSDTQPVQSAPAV

-330 HSPTPIAVPSFGLW
+330 STPTPIAVPSFGLW

>member
-53 ADPENLRIFSI
+53 ADPESLRIFST
-64 LKSRTFNFLDRHG
+64 LKSRAFNFLDRHG

-106 DAKRDFLADYDR
+106 QAKKDFLADYDR
-118 DIQAWISKHDAWG
+118 DIQAWVDRHANWSS
-131 DIIRNS
+131 IIKDS
-137 TVSSSYVDA
+137 TVSAAYVDA

-155 KVAPIMQHS
+155 KVAPVMQHA
-164 DNTVVLESG
+164 DNAVVLEAG

-218 HSKLVGLSFV
+218 HSKLVGLAFV

-237 IIKAAL
+237 IIQAAL

-249 KGCIAGADLL
+249 KGCITGADLL

-302 VAEVADIAP
+302 IAEAADITP
-311 SQPDVQPEQSAPTV
+311 SQPEQTAPTV
-325 APSPT
+325 ASSPT
-330 HSPTPIAVPSFGLW
+330 PSPTPIAVPSFGLW